1 VLGIRT
7 ARPRRSRD
15 CLWLWFLGV
24 AAATSAAS
32 LPTGPVE
39 FEPVLAAVTAAVI
52 VAGIWWHR
60 PAARRAWEL
69 VAGAQALVTA
79 ALVARVSILVVAH
92 RPAAYATV
100 IDILYLASYLAFA
113 AGLALFVR
121 PRTGRWPRTGRSPWE
136 GVLDAGLVTLGLAA
150 VSWAL
155 AFDPLLDVSGTPPP
169 LVMVTALA
177 YPSMDLLLLAMLT
190 WLVFTTGLRTRSLM
204 LLAAGFAVLLA
215 ADSVNSYLVSH
226 GGDANGNLV
235 TLFGWDLSYA
245 LLGAA
250 ALHPSM
256 AQTVEQGPARATV
269 ISPSRV
275 VVYLCLAVTGPAVT
289 IASVLASHR
298 GTADLLPP
306 LAITAGI
313 AVLMKVRL
321 AQIARLASDRAVALD
336 GQAAELDRS
345 RQALL
350 SAHQRV
356 TAIFES
362 APIGMTQLARDGTI
376 LAANQALVGLLG
388 QPASDLTG
396 QPITAFVH
404 PGDVS
409 SARELLRDT
418 LASRDRLDREIR
430 VIDRQGSIVWAS
442 WAASATH
449 GEEHEGL
456 SAIVVIAD
464 RTEARRLEVE
474 LRHAQKLEAIGRLAA
489 GVAHELN
496 TPIQF
501 IGDNVDFL
509 GDAATELLAAAH
521 VGNGSPVPA
530 AVDGL
535 ELGYLAREIPEA
547 VRQTRDGV
555 QRVATIVQALKSFAH
570 PGAPGQQPADLNK
583 ALADTLTVARS
594 ELRHVGR
601 IDTDFGQLPPVTCSV
616 GDLNQVFLNLLINA
630 ADAVA
635 GTQGPGAPG
644 QITVRSR
651 LAGDSV
657 VIEISDTGPGI
668 LDELRDKVYEPF
680 FTTKPVGR
688 GTGQGLA
695 LARNIIA
702 DRHGG
707 TIDFT
712 SIPGQG
718 TTFTITLPVNGIRSL
733 IPSQPQRPKEPAHD
747 SHP

>member
-1 VLGIRT
+1 VTAVLGIRT
-7 ARPRRSRD
+7 ARPRRSRG

-79 ALVARVSILVVAH
+79 ALVARVSVFVVAH

-100 IDILYLASYLAFA
+100 IDIVYLASYLVFA

-121 PRTGRWPRTGRSPWE
+121 RQPGRSPWE
-136 GVLDAGLVTLGLAA
+136 GVLEAGLVTLGLAA
-150 VSWAL
+150 WSWAL
-155 AFDPLLDVSGTPPP
+155 AFAPFLDGIRVSP
-169 LVMVTALA
+169 LVLVTALA
-177 YPSMDLLLLAMLT
+177 YASMDLLLLATLA
-190 WLVFTTGLRTRSLM
+190 WLVSTGLRTRSLL

-215 ADSVNSYLVSH
+215 ADSVNSNLVAH
-226 GGDANGNLV
+226 GGGANGNLV
-235 TLFGWDLSYA
+235 TLFGWDLGFA

-256 AQTVEQGPARATV
+256 ARTVEQDPARASV

-275 VVYLCLAVTGPAVT
+275 EVYLCLAVTGPAVAMT
-289 IASVLASHR
+289 SVLIGARSA
-298 GTADLLPP
+298 ADLLPL
-306 LAITAGI
+306 LAITAGT
-313 AVLMKVRL
+313 AVLITVRL
-321 AQIARLASDRAVALD
+321 AQIAALAGDRAVALD
-336 GQAAELDRS
+336 RQAGELDRS
-345 RQALL
+345 RRELL
-350 SAHQRV
+350 RAHRRV

-362 APIGMTQLARDGTI
+362 APTGMAQLARDGTI
-376 LAANQALVGLLG
+376 LAANRALAGLLG
-388 QPASDLTG
+388 QPAGHLKG
-396 QPITAFVH
+396 LGITVFVH
-404 PGDVS
+404 PGDVPA
-409 SARELLRDT
+409 ARELLRDT
-418 LASRDRLDREIR
+418 LAAHERRDHEIR
-430 VIDRQGSIVWAS
+430 VMDGQGNTVWTS
-442 WAASATH
+442 WVASATQ
-449 GEEHEGL
+449 EKDHEPL

-474 LRHAQKLEAIGRLAA
+474 LRHAQKLEAMGRLAA

-509 GDAATELLAAAH
+509 GDAATRLLAAVG
-521 VGNGSPVPA
+521 VGNGNPVPA
-530 AVDGL
+530 TVDGL
-535 ELGYLAREIPEA
+535 ELDYLAGEIPEA

-570 PGAPGQQPADLNK
+570 PGTPGQLPADLNK
-583 ALADTLTVARS
+583 ALADTLAVARS

-635 GTQGPGAPG
+635 ETQGPGAPG

-651 LAGDSV
+651 PAGDFV
-657 VIEISDTGPGI
+657 MVEISDTGPGI
-668 LDELRDKVYEPF
+668 PDELRDKVYEPF

-695 LARNIIA
+695 LARNIIV

-707 TIDFT
+707 TINFT